1 MRTVRDIMDGAVVSL
16 EPQMRVA
23 QAAAILADHQI
34 SGAPVCAEDG
44 RVVGVLSQSDLTG
57 VFDDAGAKTVAD
69 VMTPE
74 VLSVGADEPVER
86 AIHTMAFEGVHRLVV
101 VDGER
106 RLAGIVTS
114 MNVLRDLAGF
124 RREDGRCQAVAP
136 PEGCRRT
143 S

>member
-1 MRTVRDIMDGAVVSL
+1 
-16 EPQMRVA
+16 
-23 QAAAILADHQI
+23 
-34 SGAPVCAEDG
+34 VCAEDG

-57 VFDDAGAKTVAD
+57 IFEGGDAKTVAE

-74 VLSVGADEPVER
+74 VLSVGADEPVDR

-101 VDGER
+101 LDEER

-124 RREDGRCQAVAP
+124 HRKDGGCEAIAP